1 MPYDAV
7 REMTLKE
14 EIENLKVPQNVK
26 ERLLQ
31 KLKEEYSKMDEKL
44 WIASNKQEERAAQD
58 YEKFNRMREQ
68 NISLKSACFAL
79 AAALKQEYEL

>member
-7 REMTLKE
+7 KREMTLQE
-14 EIENLKVPQNVK
+14 EIENLEVPQNVK

-31 KLKEEYSKMDEKL
+31 KLKENDYRIEK
-44 WIASNKQEERAAQD
+44 AVEEREVRIAD
-58 YEKFNRMREQ
+58 MHEKYDRMREQ

-79 AAALKQEYEL
+79 AAALNEKYDI

>member
-1 MPYDAV
+1 MQ
-7 REMTLKE
+7 E
-14 EIENLKVPQNVK
+14 EIKSLEVPDYVK

-31 KLKEEYSKMDEKL
+31 KLKKEYSKMDEKL

-68 NISLKSACFAL
+68 NISLKNACFAL